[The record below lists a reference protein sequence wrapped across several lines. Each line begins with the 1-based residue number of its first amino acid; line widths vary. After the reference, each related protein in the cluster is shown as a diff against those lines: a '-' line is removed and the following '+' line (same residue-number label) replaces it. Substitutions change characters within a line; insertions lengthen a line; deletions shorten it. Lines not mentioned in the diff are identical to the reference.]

1 MYVSPSGLT
10 RRSFY
15 IDCRIKS
22 GNDIGGLMTRES
34 IIIRTSVIGIAANI
48 FLAAFKAFVGFI
60 TSSIAIVLDA
70 VNNLSDALSSVITII
85 GTKLALKP
93 ADKKHPFG
101 HGRVEYLTAL
111 IIGFIILYAG
121 ITSLIESVK
130 KIINPATPDYTMR
143 SLIIIVV
150 AVFVKIFLGLYVKA
164 SGKKVNSDSLIA
176 SGKDALMDSIISI
189 STLIAAII
197 FIFFHISL
205 EAWLGIIISFAII
218 KAGIE
223 TLRETISKILG
234 ERIDSH
240 LSKDIKKTIVS
251 CDKEILG
258 AYDLVLNNYGP
269 DIHVGSAHIEVP
281 DTWSADKIDS
291 MSRKIA
297 NEVYVKHGV
306 AMSAIGIY
314 SVNTKE
320 NTASQIRDRV
330 SKIVMEHKEIL
341 QMHGFFVDEKAK
353 IMRFDIIVSFDSLS
367 MKEMFN
373 HVVQDVRDAFP
384 DYDVQVQFDIDI
396 SD

>member
-1 MYVSPSGLT
+1 MET
-10 RRSFY
+10 M
-15 IDCRIKS
+15 
-22 GNDIGGLMTRES
+22 NREK
-34 IIIRTSVIGIAANI
+34 IIIRTSIVGIAANI
-48 FLAAFKAFVGFI
+48 FLSAFKAFVGLI
-60 TSSIAIVLDA
+60 TNSIAIIMDS
-70 VNNLSDALSSVITII
+70 VNNLSDALSSVITIV
-85 GTKLALKP
+85 GTKLAGKP

-111 IIGFIILYAG
+111 VIAVIILYAG
-121 ITSLIESVK
+121 FTACIESVK
-130 KIINPATPDYTMR
+130 KIINPVTPEYNTA
-143 SLIIIVV
+143 SIVIISV
-150 AVFVKIFLGLYVKA
+150 AVVVKIVLGLFVKA

-176 SGKDALMDSIISI
+176 SGQDALMDSIISA
-189 STLIAAII
+189 STIVAAVVFLIW
-197 FIFFHISL
+197 HISL
-205 EAWLGIIISFAII
+205 EAYLGVLISFAIV

-234 ERIDSH
+234 ERVDSTI
-240 LSKDIKKTIVS
+240 SREIKKTIVS

-269 DIHVGSAHIEVP
+269 DKHIGSAHIEVP
-281 DTWSADKIDS
+281 DTWSADKIDK
-291 MSRKIA
+291 MSRKIS
-297 NEVYVKHGV
+297 NEVYAKHGV

-320 NTASQIRDRV
+320 DSAAQIRERV

-341 QMHGFFVDEKAK
+341 QMHGFFVDEQAK
-353 IMRFDIIVSFDSLS
+353 QMRFDIIVSFDSLS

-384 DYDVQVQFDIDI
+384 DYDVQVQFDVDI

>member
-1 MYVSPSGLT
+1 MKK
-10 RRSFY
+10 
-15 IDCRIKS
+15 D
-22 GNDIGGLMTRES
+22 NRES
-34 IIIRTSVIGIAANI
+34 IIVRTSIIGIAANI
-48 FLAAFKAFVGFI
+48 FLSIFKAVVGFI
-60 TSSIAIVLDA
+60 TNSIAIIMDS
-70 VNNLSDALSSVITII
+70 VNNLSDVLSSVITIV
-85 GTKLALKP
+85 GTKLASRP

-101 HGRVEYLTAL
+101 HGRAEYLTAL
-111 IIGFIILYAG
+111 VIAVIILYAG
-121 ITSLIESVK
+121 FTACIESVK
-130 KIINPATPDYTMR
+130 KIIHPVTPDYNTS
-143 SLIIIVV
+143 SLIIICV
-150 AVFVKIFLGLYVKA
+150 AVLVKIFLGIYVKS

-176 SGKDALMDSIISI
+176 SGQDALMDSIISA
-189 STLIAAII
+189 STILAAAVFLIW
-197 FIFFHISL
+197 HISL
-205 EAWLGIIISFAII
+205 EAWLGVLISFAIV

-223 TLRETISKILG
+223 VLRETISKILG

-240 LSKDIKKTIVS
+240 LSKEIKKTIVS

-291 MSRKIA
+291 MSRKIS

-320 NTASQIRDRV
+320 NSAAQIRDRV

-341 QMHGFFVDEKAK
+341 QMHGFFVDEKTK
-353 IMRFDIIVSFDSLS
+353 QMRFDIIVSFDSLS

-384 DYDVQVQFDIDI
+384 DYDVQVQFDVDI

>member
-1 MYVSPSGLT
+1 METP
-10 RRSFY
+10 
-15 IDCRIKS
+15 
-22 GNDIGGLMTRES
+22 NREK
-34 IIIRTSVIGIAANI
+34 IIIRTSIIGILANI
-48 FLAAFKAFVGFI
+48 FLSAFKAFVGII
-60 TSSIAIVLDA
+60 TNSIAIIMDS
-70 VNNLSDALSSVITII
+70 VNNLSDALSSVITIV
-85 GTKLALKP
+85 GTKLAGKP

-111 IIGFIILYAG
+111 VIAVIILYAG
-121 ITSLIESVK
+121 LTACIESVK
-130 KIINPATPDYTMR
+130 KIINPVTPEYNTA
-143 SLIIIVV
+143 SIVIISV
-150 AVFVKIFLGLYVKA
+150 AVIVKIILGLYVKG

-176 SGKDALMDSIISI
+176 SGQDALMDSIISA
-189 STLIAAII
+189 STIIAAAVFLIWNV
-197 FIFFHISL
+197 SL
-205 EAWLGIIISFAII
+205 EAYLGVLISFAII

-234 ERIDSH
+234 ERVDSH
-240 LSKDIKKTIVS
+240 LSKDIKRTIIS

-269 DIHVGSAHIEVP
+269 DMHVGSAHIEVP
-281 DTWSADKIDS
+281 DTWSADKIDA

-297 NEVYVKHGV
+297 NEVYIKHGV

-314 SVNTKE
+314 SVNTHA
-320 NTASQIRDRV
+320 NSAAQIRERV

-341 QMHGFFVDEKAK
+341 QMHGFFVDEQAK
-353 IMRFDIIVSFDSLS
+353 KMRFDIIVSFDSLS

-384 DYDVQVQFDIDI
+384 DYDVQVQFDVDI

>member
-1 MYVSPSGLT
+1 METP
-10 RRSFY
+10 
-15 IDCRIKS
+15 
-22 GNDIGGLMTRES
+22 NREK
-34 IIIRTSVIGIAANI
+34 IIIRTSIIGILANI
-48 FLAAFKAFVGFI
+48 FLSAFKAFVGII
-60 TSSIAIVLDA
+60 TYSIAIIMDS
-70 VNNLSDALSSVITII
+70 VNNLSDALSSVITIV
-85 GTKLALKP
+85 GTKLAGKP

-111 IIGFIILYAG
+111 VIAVIILYAG
-121 ITSLIESVK
+121 LTACIESVK
-130 KIINPATPDYTMR
+130 KIINPVTPDYNTA
-143 SLIIIVV
+143 SIVIISV
-150 AVFVKIFLGLYVKA
+150 AVFVKIVLGLYVKA

-176 SGKDALMDSIISI
+176 SGQDALMDSIISA
-189 STLIAAII
+189 STIVAAAVFLIW
-197 FIFFHISL
+197 HISL
-205 EAWLGIIISFAII
+205 EAYLGVLISFAII

-234 ERIDSH
+234 ERVDSH
-240 LSKDIKKTIVS
+240 LSKDIKRTIIS

-269 DIHVGSAHIEVP
+269 DMHVGSAHIEVP
-281 DTWSADKIDS
+281 DTWSADKIDA

-320 NTASQIRDRV
+320 NSAAQIRDRV

-341 QMHGFFVDEKAK
+341 QMHGFFVDEQAK
-353 IMRFDIIVSFDSLS
+353 QMRFDIIVSFESLS
-367 MKEMFN
+367 MREMFN
-373 HVVQDVRDAFP
+373 HVVEDVREAFP

>member
-1 MYVSPSGLT
+1 MGTP
-10 RRSFY
+10 
-15 IDCRIKS
+15 
-22 GNDIGGLMTRES
+22 NREKT
-34 IIIRTSVIGIAANI
+34 IIRTSIIGIAANI
-48 FLAAFKAFVGFI
+48 FLSAFKAFVGII
-60 TSSIAIVLDA
+60 TNSIAIIMDS
-70 VNNLSDALSSVITII
+70 VNNLSDALSSVITIV
-85 GTKLALKP
+85 GTKLAGKP

-101 HGRVEYLTAL
+101 HGRAEYLTAL
-111 IIGFIILYAG
+111 VIAVIILYAG
-121 ITSLIESVK
+121 LTACIESVK
-130 KIINPATPDYTMR
+130 KIINPVTPDYNTA
-143 SLIIIVV
+143 SIVIISV
-150 AVFVKIFLGLYVKA
+150 AVVVKIVLGLYVKA

-176 SGKDALMDSIISI
+176 SGQDALMDSIIST
-189 STLIAAII
+189 STIIAAVVFLIW
-197 FIFFHISL
+197 HVSL
-205 EAWLGIIISFAII
+205 EAYLGVLISFAII

-234 ERIDSH
+234 ERADSH
-240 LSKDIKKTIVS
+240 LSKDIKRTIVS

-269 DIHVGSAHIEVP
+269 DMHVGSAHIEVP

-320 NTASQIRDRV
+320 NTAAQIRDRV

-373 HVVQDVRDAFP
+373 HVVEDVREAFP

>member
-1 MYVSPSGLT
+1 MN
-10 RRSFY
+10 RE
-15 IDCRIKS
+15 RI
-22 GNDIGGLMTRES
+22 IV
-34 IIIRTSVIGIAANI
+34 RTSIIGIAANI
-48 FLAAFKAFVGFI
+48 FLSIFKAAVGFF
-60 TSSIAIVLDA
+60 TNSIAIIMDS
-70 VNNLSDALSSVITII
+70 VNNLSDALSSVITIV
-85 GTKLALKP
+85 GTKLAGRP

-101 HGRVEYLTAL
+101 HGRAEYLTAL
-111 IIGFIILYAG
+111 VIAVIILYAG
-121 ITSLIESVK
+121 FTACIESVK
-130 KIINPATPDYTMR
+130 KIIHPVTPDYNIT
-143 SLIIIVV
+143 SLIIISV
-150 AVFVKIFLGLYVKA
+150 AVLVKIFLGLYVKS

-176 SGKDALMDSIISI
+176 SGQDALMDSIISA
-189 STLIAAII
+189 STILA
-197 FIFFHISL
+197 L
-205 EAWLGIIISFAII
+205 EAWLGVLISFAIV

-223 TLRETISKILG
+223 VLRETISKILG

-240 LSKDIKKTIVS
+240 LSKEIKKTIVS

-320 NTASQIRDRV
+320 NSAAQIRDRV

-341 QMHGFFVDEKAK
+341 QMHGFFVDEKTK
-353 IMRFDIIVSFDSLS
+353 LMRFDIIVSFDSLS

-384 DYDVQVQFDIDI
+384 DYDVQVQFDVDI

>member
-1 MYVSPSGLT
+1 MKEL
-10 RRSFY
+10 
-15 IDCRIKS
+15 
-22 GNDIGGLMTRES
+22 NREK
-34 IIIRTSVIGIAANI
+34 IIVRTSIVGIAANC
-48 FLAAFKAFVGFI
+48 FLAAFKAVVGFLS
-60 TSSIAIVLDA
+60 SSIAIILDS
-70 VNNLSDALSSVITII
+70 VNNLSDALSSVITIV
-85 GTKLALKP
+85 GTKLAGKP

-111 IIGFIILYAG
+111 VIAVIILYAG
-121 ITSLIESVK
+121 VTACIESIK
-130 KIINPATPDYTMR
+130 KIIHPVTPEYSTI
-143 SLIIIVV
+143 SIIIISV
-150 AVFVKIFLGLYVKA
+150 AVFVKIFLGLFVKR

-176 SGKDALMDSIISI
+176 SGQDALMDSIISA
-189 STLIAAII
+189 STIVAAVVFII
-197 FIFFHISL
+197 FNISL
-205 EAWLGIIISFAII
+205 EAWLGLIISFLII
-218 KAGIE
+218 KAGVE
-223 TLRETISKILG
+223 TMRETISKILG

-240 LSKDIKKTIVS
+240 LSKEIKRTIIS

-269 DIHVGSAHIEVP
+269 DTHVGSAHIEVP

-297 NEVYVKHGV
+297 NEVYAKHGV

-320 NTASQIRDRV
+320 NSAAQIRERV

-341 QMHGFFVDEKAK
+341 QMHGFFIDEKTK
-353 IMRFDIIVSFDSLS
+353 QMRFDIIVSFESLS
-367 MKEMFN
+367 MREMFN

-384 DYDVQVQFDIDI
+384 DYDVQVQFDVDI

>member
-1 MYVSPSGLT
+1 MVTP
-10 RRSFY
+10 
-15 IDCRIKS
+15 
-22 GNDIGGLMTRES
+22 NREK
-34 IIIRTSVIGIAANI
+34 IIIRTSIVGISANI
-48 FLAAFKAFVGFI
+48 FLSAFKAFVGII
-60 TSSIAIVLDA
+60 TNSIAIIMDS
-70 VNNLSDALSSVITII
+70 VNNLSDALSSVITIV
-85 GTKLALKP
+85 GTKLAGRP

-101 HGRVEYLTAL
+101 HGRAEYLTAL
-111 IIGFIILYAG
+111 VIAVIILYAG
-121 ITSLIESVK
+121 FTACIESVK
-130 KIINPATPDYTMR
+130 KIINPVTPEYNTV
-143 SLIIIVV
+143 SLVIISV
-150 AVFVKIFLGLYVKA
+150 AVIVKIVLGLYVKA

-176 SGKDALMDSIISI
+176 SGQDALMDSIISA
-189 STLIAAII
+189 STIVAAAVFLIWN
-197 FIFFHISL
+197 ISL
-205 EAWLGIIISFAII
+205 EAYLGVLISFAIV

-240 LSKDIKKTIVS
+240 LSKDIKRTIVA

-269 DIHVGSAHIEVP
+269 DKHIGSAHIEGP

-320 NTASQIRDRV
+320 DSAAQIRDRV

-341 QMHGFFVDEKAK
+341 QMHGFFVDEQAK
-353 IMRFDIIVSFDSLS
+353 QMRFDIIVSFESLS
-367 MKEMFN
+367 MREMFN
-373 HVVQDVRDAFP
+373 HVVQDVKDAFP
-384 DYDVQVQFDIDI
+384 DYDVQVQFDVDI

>member
-1 MYVSPSGLT
+1 ME
-10 RRSFY
+10 
-15 IDCRIKS
+15 IM
-22 GNDIGGLMTRES
+22 NREK
-34 IIIRTSVIGIAANI
+34 IIVRTSIIGIAANC
-48 FLAAFKAFVGFI
+48 FLAAFKAFVGI
-60 TSSIAIVLDA
+60 ISNSIAIVLDS
-70 VNNLSDALSSVITII
+70 VNNLSDALSSVITIV
-85 GTKLALKP
+85 GTKLAGKP

-101 HGRVEYLTAL
+101 HGRAEYLTAL
-111 IIGFIILYAG
+111 VIAVIILYAG
-121 ITSLIESVK
+121 LTACIESVK
-130 KIINPATPDYTMR
+130 KIINPVTPEY
-143 SLIIIVV
+143 SSVSIIIISV
-150 AVFVKIFLGLYVKA
+150 AVIVKIFLGLFVKR

-176 SGKDALMDSIISI
+176 SGQDALMDSIISA
-189 STLIAAII
+189 STILAAVIFLIW
-197 FIFFHISL
+197 HISL
-205 EAWLGIIISFAII
+205 EAYLGLLISFAII

-240 LSKDIKKTIVS
+240 LSKEIKRTIVS

-269 DIHVGSAHIEVP
+269 DMHVGSAYIEVP

-297 NEVYVKHGV
+297 NEVYMKHGV

-320 NTASQIRDRV
+320 NSAAQIRERV

-353 IMRFDIIVSFDSLS
+353 QMRFDIIVSFDSLS

-384 DYDVQVQFDIDI
+384 DYNVQVQFDVDI

>member
-1 MYVSPSGLT
+1 
-10 RRSFY
+10 
-15 IDCRIKS
+15 
-22 GNDIGGLMTRES
+22 MTIEAYLKQDNRES
-34 IIIRTSVIGIAANI
+34 IIVRTSVIGIAANI
-48 FLAAFKAFVGFI
+48 FLSAFKAAVGFI
-60 TSSIAIVLDA
+60 TNSIAIIMDS
-70 VNNLSDALSSVITII
+70 VNNLSDALSSVITIV
-85 GTKLALKP
+85 GTKLAGKP

-111 IIGFIILYAG
+111 VIAVIILYAG
-121 ITSLIESVK
+121 LTACIESVK
-130 KIINPATPDYTMR
+130 KIINPVTPDYNTA
-143 SLIIIVV
+143 SIVIISV
-150 AVFVKIFLGLYVKA
+150 AVVVKIVLGLYVKA

-176 SGKDALMDSIISI
+176 SGQDALMDSIISA
-189 STLIAAII
+189 STIVAAAVFLIW
-197 FIFFHISL
+197 HVSL
-205 EAWLGIIISFAII
+205 EAYLGVLISFAII

-234 ERIDSH
+234 ERVDSH
-240 LSKDIKKTIVS
+240 LSKDIKRTIIS

-269 DIHVGSAHIEVP
+269 DMHVGSAHIEVP

-320 NTASQIRDRV
+320 NSAAQIRERV

-341 QMHGFFVDEKAK
+341 QMHGFFVDEKTK
-353 IMRFDIIVSFDSLS
+353 QMRFDIIVSFDSLS

-384 DYDVQVQFDIDI
+384 DYDVQVQFDVDI

>member
-1 MYVSPSGLT
+1 MSPSGLT

-22 GNDIGGLMTRES
+22 GNDIGGLMTCES

-48 FLAAFKAFVGFI
+48 FLAAFKAFVGLI

>member
-1 MYVSPSGLT
+1 M
-10 RRSFY
+10 
-15 IDCRIKS
+15 KEQ
-22 GNDIGGLMTRES
+22 NRES

-48 FLAAFKAFVGFI
+48 FLAAFKAFVGLI
-60 TSSIAIVLDA
+60 SSSIAIVLDA

-130 KIINPATPDYTMR
+130 KIINPATPDYTMK

-150 AVFVKIFLGLYVKA
+150 AVFVKIFLGLYVKTT
-164 SGKKVNSDSLIA
+164 GTKVNSDSLVA

-189 STLIAAII
+189 STLLAAIV
-197 FIFFHISL
+197 FIVFHISL
-205 EAWLGIIISFAII
+205 EAWLGLVISFAII

-223 TLRETISKILG
+223 TLKETISKILG

-240 LSKDIKKTIVS
+240 LSKEIKRTIVS

-297 NEVYVKHGV
+297 NEVYVKHGI

-320 NTASQIRDRV
+320 NSAAQIRDRV

-341 QMHGFFVDEKAK
+341 QMHGFFVDEKEK